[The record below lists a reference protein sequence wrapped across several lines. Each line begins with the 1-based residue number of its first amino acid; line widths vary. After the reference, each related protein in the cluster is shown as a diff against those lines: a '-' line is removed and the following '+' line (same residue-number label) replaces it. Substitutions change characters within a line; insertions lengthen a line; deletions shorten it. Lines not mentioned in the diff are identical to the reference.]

1 MKKYRGF
8 SVDVVANGFIASI
21 GCQRLVFK
29 TMEEVSKAIMDY
41 ANDPEGAAK
50 KILENS
56 FTDVP
61 QMPEVAA
68 GRAGLT
74 VGGEVCERVDQ
85 PR

>member
-29 TMEEVSKAIMDY
+29 TMEEVSEAIMDY
-41 ANDPEGAAK
+41 AKDPEGAAK

-56 FTDVP
+56 FTSVIMDVERTGFNHEGP
-61 QMPEVAA
+61 LHENQG
-68 GRAGLT
+68 GRGCST
-74 VGGEVCERVDQ
+74 
-85 PR
+85 